1 MRNLAGCTLVFFK
14 LRKGIDRASISTTAR
29 SNWLS
34 RLATATVPASNE
46 DTFLTSA
53 VVSIQQ
59 FRKPLSDLSQGQPQS
74 PKQEPRKRLSIT
86 ALVVV
91 VAIVAAFIVAAFGFA
106 SHLVSTS
113 RPITQATPASSQL
126 TTESTL
132 APALQATSQSTK
144 RALPAPAI
152 IGSDSAQFVIRY
164 GQPNDHSIP
173 SSGYYHFRRYTNS
186 DLDFL
191 IVQTDVVDGGIY
203 VQRVKGVMVQ
213 APGTGWNQQQADA
226 ACAAFLPSDSVLQ
239 RTVKLATGYDKV
251 YFSATLAGLFLASA
265 FTDPNGNQVKAGLFD
280 VHYIYRSG
288 TIIDS
293 CDILIETQQTQ
304 L

>member
-1 MRNLAGCTLVFFK
+1 MRQFQPPPGNTGYQHWQPPQYPPQAGTNSSPQQSFP
-14 LRKGIDRASISTTAR
+14 S
-29 SNWLS
+29 
-34 RLATATVPASNE
+34 
-46 DTFLTSA
+46 
-53 VVSIQQ
+53 QQ
-59 FRKPLSDLSQGQPQS
+59 FRNPLSDPSQGQSQS
-74 PKQEPRKRLSIT
+74 PKQDPRKRLSIA

-106 SHLVSTS
+106 SHLVSPS
-113 RPITQATPASSQL
+113 RPITQATPASSQP

-132 APALQATSQSTK
+132 APVLKATSQSTK
-144 RALPAPAI
+144 SALPAPAI
-152 IGSDSAQFVIRY
+152 LGSDIAQFVTRY
-164 GQPNDHSIP
+164 GQPNDHSVP

-191 IVQTDVVDGGIY
+191 IVQTDVGDGGVYI
-203 VQRVKGVMVQ
+203 QRVKGVMVQ

-226 ACAAFLPSDSVLQ
+226 ACATFLPRDSVYQ
-239 RTVKLATGYDKV
+239 RTVKLAVGYDKV
-251 YFSATLAGLFLASA
+251 YFSASLAGLFLASA
-265 FTDPNGNQVKAGLFD
+265 FTDPNGNQVKTGLFD

-293 CDILIETQQTQ
+293 CDILIGTEQTQ

>member
-1 MRNLAGCTLVFFK
+1 MPKRN
-14 LRKGIDRASISTTAR
+14 
-29 SNWLS
+29 
-34 RLATATVPASNE
+34 PH
-46 DTFLTSA
+46 
-53 VVSIQQ
+53 
-59 FRKPLSDLSQGQPQS
+59 
-74 PKQEPRKRLSIT
+74 KRLSI
-86 ALVVV
+86 AGLVVV
-91 VAIVAAFIVAAFGFA
+91 AVIVAAFISVAFYYA
-106 SHLVSTS
+106 SHLVSTVRPTAKATHTASQQPTSVSTPAPVLQKTS
-113 RPITQATPASSQL
+113 RPTKS
-126 TTESTL
+126 TE
-132 APALQATSQSTK
+132 PAL
-144 RALPAPAI
+144 ALL
-152 IGSDSAQFVIRY
+152 GSDITPFISRY
-164 GQPNDHSIP
+164 GQPNDHSVSI
-173 SSGYYHFRRYTNS
+173 SGYYHFRRYTNS
-186 DLDFL
+186 SLDFL
-191 IVQTDVVDGGIY
+191 IAQTDISDGGIY

-293 CDILIETQQTQ
+293 CDILIGTQQTQ